1 MPIRPPLRLLRVGNP
16 LVRGVLRSPAH
27 GLLSG
32 RLIVLEY
39 HGRKTG
45 RTFAIPLRYAQLADR
60 RLVALA
66 VEPAGKQW
74 WRSFV
79 EPRRAVVLHR
89 GQRHELVGTLAEGT
103 ARDAAREAYAARYP
117 RSAQLSEN
125 AALVV
130 FERTG

>member
-1 MPIRPPLRLLRVGNP
+1 VPIRPPLRLLRLGNP
-16 LVRGVLRSPAH
+16 LARGVLRSPAH
-27 GLLSG
+27 GILSG

-39 HGRKTG
+39 QGRKTG
-45 RTFAIPLRYAQLADR
+45 RSHAIPLRYAEAVDG

-66 VEPAGKQW
+66 VDPARKLW

-89 GQRHELVGTLAEGT
+89 GQRHEVAGTLGEGT
-103 ARDAAREAYAARYP
+103 ARDEARETYAARYP
-117 RSAQLSEN
+117 RSAALIED

-130 FERTG
+130 FERSG